1 MKKVVS
7 YLVLMFMLVAGYSQS
22 LQLKT
27 KEGKIISNGDLVFVG
42 GLPDAYMMLELDVQN
57 ISNQARNVLVKKYTR
72 FEAVDSTATFC
83 WGLCFPWFVTQSPD
97 ALTIE
102 PGAVSHDFSAD
113 YAPGGVLGHTRLGFT
128 FFVANNPNDSISVEV
143 EFAPSWFTMTDNA
156 GNNLVADQWINLA
169 GPHTQAMSYDLAIK
183 NNAVENK
190 AVQFKR
196 IEKSLVPGTEM
207 FFCWGACFPSNILQ
221 LPDPARLG
229 PGEATE
235 GVSVDYDPKSH
246 SGTSIA
252 TYVVYDADHPEDSLW
267 INFAFDGQAEGIG
280 NSIARPLS
288 VYPNPADDRIFVEI
302 PQNIP
307 ANTVLRLRSLQGQ
320 VLADFL
326 VQPGILKEISLKNIP
341 AGTFLLTLVTS
352 EGTVAVGKIIIRQ

>member
-1 MKKVVS
+1 MKKTTS
-7 YLVLMFMLVAGYSQS
+7 FIALMLILLASYSQS

-27 KEGKIISNGDLVFVG
+27 KEGKIISNGDLVYAG

-57 ISNQARNVLVKKYTR
+57 VSDQARNVLVKKYTR

-83 WGLCFPWFVTQSPD
+83 WGLCFPWFVNQSPD
-97 ALTIE
+97 AVTIE
-102 PGAVSHDFSAD
+102 PGAISHDFSAD

-128 FFVANNPNDSISVEV
+128 FFVADNPNDSISVEV

-156 GNNLVADQWINLA
+156 GNNLAPNQWINLA
-169 GPHTQAMSYDLAIK
+169 GPHTQTMSYDLVIK
-183 NNAVENK
+183 NNALENK

-196 IEKSLVPGTEM
+196 IEKSLVPGSEM
-207 FFCWGACFPSNILQ
+207 FFCWGACFPSNIVQ
-221 LPDPARLG
+221 LPEPARLG

-267 INFAFDGQAEGIG
+267 INFAFDGQAEGIE
-280 NSIARPLS
+280 NPDSRSLS
-288 VYPNPADDRIFVEI
+288 VYPNPASDKVFVEI
-302 PQNIP
+302 PQNVP
-307 ANTVLRLRSLQGQ
+307 DNTMLRILSIQGQ
-320 VLADFL
+320 VLANYK
-326 VQPGILKEISLKNIP
+326 VQPGLIKEISLKNIP
-341 AGTFLLTLVTS
+341 AGFCLITLVNPA
-352 EGTVAVGKIIIRQ
+352 GTMAVGKIIIQK